1 MCIGIVSHIPITKFV
16 RHELTLFHDTSHTNT
31 LISRVIRNC
40 ECIILYSIPIFFILF
55 PTLWCVP
62 QATTFCLSMIYTYDL
77 QSDNNVIRIANSDDG
92 HWNSA
97 QHSAAPHWLGRSP
110 AARRVPDLP
119 PCLHRASSPSAVHR
133 SARAP
138 ADSAEPVHQLVNG
151 CSELKH
157 GLISFQVHS

>member
-1 MCIGIVSHIPITKFV
+1 MHYSILYTY
-16 RHELTLFHDTSHTNT
+16 LFHPFSNSLVCAPSNHFLPMACGVD
-31 LISRVIRNC
+31 L
-40 ECIILYSIPIFFILF
+40 
-55 PTLWCVP
+55 
-62 QATTFCLSMIYTYDL
+62 CLSMIYTYDL